1 MQAPDSPDS
10 GVQPPSALQRVV
22 RCLRADIEATQK
34 TRDRDRDRARPV
46 GTDLSYLD
54 RLIRKPWGSEF
65 RVYDDDLTDV
75 WCLHIRPMHR
85 TSLHCHPHKRTA
97 LLCLEGMGTLSTCSS
112 AAYTLEPGVV
122 LQIERGAYHRSTAG
136 SRTSLRLIEVETPND
151 KFDLLRLEDDYRD
164 PAAPYEDEH
173 HAPLRLV
180 ELRRAAA
187 VPLAL
192 RPLLEQRLTANRWA
206 RLRAQCSTGRHHFA
220 VQTGEQIRAST
231 DVVFAIALEPRAGTV
246 DEMTVLGPESIAA
259 AARQTVYLTIRTR

>member
-1 MQAPDSPDS
+1 MQAPDPPDS
-10 GVQPPSALQRVV
+10 GVPPPLALQRVI

-34 TRDRDRDRARPV
+34 TRDRDGARPV
-46 GTDLSYLD
+46 GRDPSYLD

-65 RVYDDDLTDV
+65 RVYDDDLTDI
-75 WCLHIRPMHR
+75 WCLHIKPLHR

-97 LLCLEGMGTLSTCSS
+97 LMCLEGMGTLSTCSG

-136 SRTSLRLIEVETPND
+136 SGTGLRLIEVETPND

-164 PAAPYEDEH
+164 PGTPYEDEH

-187 VPLAL
+187 APLAL
-192 RPLLEQRLTANRWA
+192 QPLLVQRLAANRWA
-206 RLRAQCSTGRHHFA
+206 RLRAHCSTGRYRFA
-220 VQTGEQIRAST
+220 VQTGAQIHAST
-231 DVVFAIALEPRAGTV
+231 DVVFAIALESRAGTL
-246 DEMTVLGPESIAA
+246 DEMTVLGPECVAA
-259 AARQTVYLTIRTR
+259 AAHQTVYLTIRTR